1 MSDRKFYLLACAAM
15 GALIVLAWV
24 YGFILNSLGADEEIV
39 GTYLA
44 GVLTIALVSLV
55 IYEGGKIK

>member
-1 MSDRKFYLLACAAM
+1 MSDKKFYLLACVAM

-24 YGFILNSLGADEEIV
+24 YGFILSSLGANEDTV

-44 GVLTIALVSLV
+44 GVITIAMVAFV
-55 IYEGGKIK
+55 IYEGGKIR